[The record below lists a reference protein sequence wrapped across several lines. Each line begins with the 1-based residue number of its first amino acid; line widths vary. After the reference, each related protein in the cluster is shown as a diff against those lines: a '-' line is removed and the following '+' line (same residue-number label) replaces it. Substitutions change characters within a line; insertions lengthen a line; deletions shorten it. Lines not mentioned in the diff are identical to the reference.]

1 RKKFT
6 RTIVCKNAV
15 NRPLPVI
22 STRTTP
28 IFKMVKSTS
37 VTDNDF
43 SIFYLRY
50 VLNGNMTI
58 FTYPQILHHPY
69 VVYHHKC
76 SLKQKQLLI
85 FHSDVPSCTLSPQYP
100 CHAKQIRYQARN
112 HTASS
117 RQLVHSDTN
126 QSP

>member
-1 RKKFT
+1 
-6 RTIVCKNAV
+6 
-15 NRPLPVI
+15 
-22 STRTTP
+22 
-28 IFKMVKSTS
+28 MVKSTS
-37 VTDNDF
+37 VTHNDF

-50 VLNGNMTI
+50 ELNGNMTI

-69 VVYHHKC
+69 WYTITSVH
-76 SLKQKQLLI
+76 QKQLLI
-85 FHSDVPSCTLSPQYP
+85 FHCDVPSCTLSPQYP

-112 HTASS
+112 HATSS